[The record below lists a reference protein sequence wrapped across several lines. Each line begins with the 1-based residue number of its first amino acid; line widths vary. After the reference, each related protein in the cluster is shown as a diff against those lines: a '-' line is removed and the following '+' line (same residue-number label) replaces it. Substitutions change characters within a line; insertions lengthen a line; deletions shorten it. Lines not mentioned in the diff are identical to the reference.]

1 MSDVEKGLCKQTGR
15 PPQRIEDGGLH
26 CQGESFGVVTSEEP
40 ERDWYN
46 AEMFWEQIEESKGKP
61 LKGTLVAQYNRFL
74 GELRWGDHKDEQ
86 TRIAMGRIVRL
97 LSKGGGPL
105 SQSVSERDFVE
116 AAKKDVRS
124 VEPFFQTFL
133 KRLENEQSWGQEI
146 PLIVELLL
154 FGATKPELR
163 NVYQGS
169 VGKDNKQEEIN
180 AALLEVFDLMV
191 DRGVLPDP
199 LDPRI

>member
-1 MSDVEKGLCKQTGR
+1 MSK
-15 PPQRIEDGGLH
+15 IEGDEIRTTVGIPVATTP
-26 CQGESFGVVTSEEP
+26 GEN
-40 ERDWYN
+40 ERNWYN
-46 AEMFWEQIEESKGKP
+46 AEMFWKGLEESKGKTS
-61 LKGTLVAQYNRFL
+61 KGTLVAQYNSFL
-74 GELRWGDHKDEQ
+74 GELRWGDPKDEK
-86 TRIAMGRIVRL
+86 TRYAIGRIAELISKEGRQL
-97 LSKGGGPL
+97 LPQTVPESG
-105 SQSVSERDFVE
+105 FIE
-116 AAKKDVRS
+116 AAKKDIRS

-154 FGATKPELR
+154 FGATKPELM

-169 VGKDNKQEEIN
+169 VGKDIKQEEIN